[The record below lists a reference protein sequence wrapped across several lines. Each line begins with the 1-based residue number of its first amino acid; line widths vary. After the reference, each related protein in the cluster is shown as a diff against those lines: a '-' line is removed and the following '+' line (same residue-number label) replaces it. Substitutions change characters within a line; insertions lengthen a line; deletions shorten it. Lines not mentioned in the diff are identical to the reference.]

1 MKILLQFKL
10 KNNKLPIDYRRVI
23 LSFFKKALSEIA
35 DGKYYEKYYF
45 KPERRNFSFAVN
57 LPNPKFSKSEITLG
71 NNEFRITFSTS
82 DKMTGFVFM
91 SAFIKQK
98 GNNFSAPLGNVFI
111 LTNISQIG
119 DKTAS
124 SSTALVKMLSPLC
137 IREHSRDENKN
148 SYYSVASESFE
159 KKANKIIQEQLI
171 ESGFD
176 DERVKGFSIKP
187 LNSKKT
193 VVFHYGNYIECSLG
207 EFVLNGDKAIINYL
221 LQSGIGSRKSAG
233 FGLPILVAE

>member
-1 MKILLQFKL
+1 MKILLQFQL
-10 KNNKLPIDYRRVI
+10 KNNKLPIDYRRVF

-71 NNEFRITFSTS
+71 KNEFRITFSTS

-119 DKTAS
+119 DKTTS
-124 SSTALVKMLSPLC
+124 SNTALIKMLSPLC

-176 DERVKGFSIKP
+176 DERVKGFSIQP
-187 LNSKKT
+187 INSKKT

-207 EFVLNGDKAIINYL
+207 EFVINGDKAIINYL

-233 FGLPILVAE
+233 FGLPILIAE

>member
-1 MKILLQFKL
+1 
-10 KNNKLPIDYRRVI
+10 
-23 LSFFKKALSEIA
+23 
-35 DGKYYEKYYF
+35 
-45 KPERRNFSFAVN
+45 
-57 LPNPKFSKSEITLG
+57 
-71 NNEFRITFSTS
+71 
-82 DKMTGFVFM
+82 MTGFVFM

-98 GNNFSAPLGNVFI
+98 GNPLSAPLGNVFT

-176 DERVKGFSIKP
+176 DERVKGFSIQP
-187 LNSKKT
+187 INSKKT

>member
-1 MKILLQFKL
+1 MKINLQFQL

-45 KPERRNFSFAVN
+45 KPELRNFSFAVN

-71 NNEFRITFSTS
+71 KNEFRITFSTS

-137 IREHSRDENKN
+137 IREHNRGENKDY
-148 SYYSVASESFE
+148 YYSVASDNFE
-159 KKANKIIQEQLI
+159 EYANKIIQEQLI

-193 VVFHYGNYIECSLG
+193 VAFHYGNYIECSLG

>member
-1 MKILLQFKL
+1 MKILLQFQL

-71 NNEFRITFSTS
+71 KNEFRITFSTS

-124 SSTALVKMLSPLC
+124 SSTAIVKMLSPLC

>member
-1 MKILLQFKL
+1 MKILLQFQL

-71 NNEFRITFSTS
+71 KNEFRITFSTS

-119 DKTAS
+119 DKTAN

-137 IREHSRDENKN
+137 IREHNRGENKD
-148 SYYSVASESFE
+148 SYYSVASDNFE
-159 KKANKIIQEQLI
+159 KNANKIIQEQLI

>member
-23 LSFFKKALSEIA
+23 LSFFKKSLSEIA

-57 LPNPKFSKSEITLG
+57 LPNSKFLKSEITLEE
-71 NNEFRITFSTS
+71 NRFRITFSTS

-111 LTNISQIG
+111 LTNVSQIG

-137 IREHSRDENKN
+137 IREHNRGENKD

>member
-1 MKILLQFKL
+1 MKILLQFQL

-45 KPERRNFSFAVN
+45 KPERRNFSFALN

-71 NNEFRITFSTS
+71 KNEFRITFSTS

-98 GNNFSAPLGNVFI
+98 GNNFSAPLENVFI

-176 DERVKGFSIKP
+176 DKRVKGFSIKP

>member
-1 MKILLQFKL
+1 MKINLQFQL

-71 NNEFRITFSTS
+71 KNEFRITFSTS

-124 SSTALVKMLSPLC
+124 SSTAIVKMLSPLC

>member
-1 MKILLQFKL
+1 MKINLQFQL

-57 LPNPKFSKSEITLG
+57 LPNPKFSKSEITLRK
-71 NNEFRITFSTS
+71 NEFRITFSTS

-98 GNNFSAPLGNVFI
+98 DNNFSAPLGNVFI

-176 DERVKGFSIKP
+176 DERVKGFSIQP
-187 LNSKKT
+187 INSKKT

>member
-45 KPERRNFSFAVN
+45 KQERRNFSFAVN
-57 LPNPKFSKSEITLG
+57 LPNPKFSNSEITLG
-71 NNEFRITFSTS
+71 KNEFRITFSTS

-111 LTNISQIG
+111 LTNVSQIG

-137 IREHSRDENKN
+137 IREHNRGENKD

>member
-1 MKILLQFKL
+1 MKINLQFQL

-71 NNEFRITFSTS
+71 KNEFRITFSTS

-98 GNNFSAPLGNVFI
+98 DNNFSAPLGNVFI

-176 DERVKGFSIKP
+176 DERVKGFSIQP
-187 LNSKKT
+187 INSKKT

>member
-1 MKILLQFKL
+1 MKILLQFQL

-57 LPNPKFSKSEITLG
+57 LPNPKFSKSEITLEE
-71 NNEFRITFSTS
+71 NRFRITFSTS

-98 GNNFSAPLGNVFI
+98 GNPLSAPLGNVFT

-119 DKTAS
+119 DKTTS
-124 SSTALVKMLSPLC
+124 SNTALVKMLSPLC
-137 IREHSRDENKN
+137 IREHNRGENKD
-148 SYYSVASESFE
+148 SYYSVASDNFE
-159 KKANKIIQEQLI
+159 EKANEIIKEQLVN
-171 ESGFD
+171 SGFD

-193 VVFHYGNYIECSLG
+193 VVFHYGN
-207 EFVLNGDKAIINYL
+207 
-221 LQSGIGSRKSAG
+221 
-233 FGLPILVAE
+233 

>member
-1 MKILLQFKL
+1 MKINLQFQL

-57 LPNPKFSKSEITLG
+57 LPNPKFSKSEITLEE
-71 NNEFRITFSTS
+71 NRFRITFSTS

-124 SSTALVKMLSPLC
+124 SNTALVKMLSPLC

-148 SYYSVASESFE
+148 SYYSVVSESFE

-207 EFVLNGDKAIINYL
+207 EFILNGDKAIINYL

>member
-71 NNEFRITFSTS
+71 KNEFRITFSTS

-98 GNNFSAPLGNVFI
+98 GNNFSAPLENVFI
-111 LTNISQIG
+111 LRNISQIG

-159 KKANKIIQEQLI
+159 IKANKIIQEQLI

>member
-1 MKILLQFKL
+1 MKILLQLNL

-35 DGKYYEKYYF
+35 NGKYYEQYYF
-45 KPERRNFSFAVN
+45 KSERRNFTFAVN
-57 LPNPKFSKSEITLG
+57 LPNPKFSKSEITLEK
-71 NNEFRITFSTS
+71 NEFRITFSTS

-98 GNNFSAPLGNVFI
+98 NNPFLAPLGNVFT

-119 DKTAS
+119 DKTTS
-124 SSTALVKMLSPLC
+124 TNTALVKMLSPLC
-137 IREHSRDENKN
+137 IREHSREENKDF
-148 SYYSVASESFE
+148 YYSVTSDNFE
-159 KKANKIIQEQLI
+159 EKANEIIKEQLI
-171 ESGFD
+171 NSSFD
-176 DERVKGFSIKP
+176 NERIKGFSIKP

-233 FGLPILVAE
+233 FGLPLLVAE

>member
-1 MKILLQFKL
+1 MKINLQFQL

-45 KPERRNFSFAVN
+45 KPERRNFSYAVN

-71 NNEFRITFSTS
+71 KNEFRITFSTS

-137 IREHSRDENKN
+137 IREHNRGENKD

>member
-1 MKILLQFKL
+1 MKINLQFQL

-71 NNEFRITFSTS
+71 KNEFCITFSTS

-119 DKTAS
+119 DKTTS

-176 DERVKGFSIKP
+176 DERVKCFSIQP
-187 LNSKKT
+187 INSKKT

-207 EFVLNGDKAIINYL
+207 EFVLNGDKVIINYL

-233 FGLPILVAE
+233 FGLPILIAE

>member
-1 MKILLQFKL
+1 MKINLQFQL

-57 LPNPKFSKSEITLG
+57 LPNPKFSKSEITLEE
-71 NNEFRITFSTS
+71 NRFRITFSTS

-176 DERVKGFSIKP
+176 DERVKGFSIQP
-187 LNSKKT
+187 INSKKT

>member
-1 MKILLQFKL
+1 MKILLQFQL

-71 NNEFRITFSTS
+71 KNEFRITFSTS

-233 FGLPILVAE
+233 FGLPILVSE

>member
-1 MKILLQFKL
+1 MKINLQFQL

-71 NNEFRITFSTS
+71 KNEFRITFSTS

-98 GNNFSAPLGNVFI
+98 GNNFSAPLGNVFT

-137 IREHSRDENKN
+137 IREHNRGKNKD
-148 SYYSVASESFE
+148 SYYSVASDNFE
-159 KKANKIIQEQLI
+159 EYANKIIQEQLI

>member
-71 NNEFRITFSTS
+71 KNEFRITFSTS
-82 DKMTGFVFM
+82 DKMTVFVFM

-137 IREHSRDENKN
+137 IREHNRGENQD
-148 SYYSVASESFE
+148 SYYSVASEYFE

>member
-1 MKILLQFKL
+1 MKINLQFQL

-35 DGKYYEKYYF
+35 EGKYYEKYYF

-71 NNEFRITFSTS
+71 KNEFRITFSTS

-176 DERVKGFSIKP
+176 DERVKCFSIKP

-193 VVFHYGNYIECSLG
+193 VVFHYGDYIECSLG

>member
-1 MKILLQFKL
+1 MKILLQFQL
-10 KNNKLPIDYRRVI
+10 RNNKLPIDYRRVI

-71 NNEFRITFSTS
+71 KNEFRITFSTS

-176 DERVKGFSIKP
+176 DERVKGFSIQP
-187 LNSKKT
+187 INSKKT

-233 FGLPILVAE
+233 FGLPILIAE

>member
-45 KPERRNFSFAVN
+45 KSERRNFSFAVN

-71 NNEFRITFSTS
+71 KNEFRITFSTS

-98 GNNFSAPLGNVFI
+98 GNNFLAPLENVFI

-193 VVFHYGNYIECSLG
+193 VVFHYGDYIECSLG

>member
-1 MKILLQFKL
+1 MKINLQFQL

-71 NNEFRITFSTS
+71 KNEFRITFSTS

-111 LTNISQIG
+111 LTNISQIS
-119 DKTAS
+119 DKTTS
-124 SSTALVKMLSPLC
+124 SSTAIVKMLSPLC

-159 KKANKIIQEQLI
+159 KNANKIIQEQLI
-171 ESGFD
+171 NSGFD
-176 DERVKGFSIKP
+176 NKMVKFFSIQP
-187 LNSKKT
+187 INSKKT

-207 EFVLNGDKAIINYL
+207 EFVINGDKAIINYL

-233 FGLPILVAE
+233 FGLPILIAE

>member
-1 MKILLQFKL
+1 MKILLQFML

-57 LPNPKFSKSEITLG
+57 LPNPKFSKSEITLEE
-71 NNEFRITFSTS
+71 NRFRITFSTS

-137 IREHSRDENKN
+137 IREHNRGENKD

-176 DERVKGFSIKP
+176 DERVKGFSINP

-233 FGLPILVAE
+233 FGLPILVVE

>member
-1 MKILLQFKL
+1 MKIILQFKL

-71 NNEFRITFSTS
+71 KNEFRITFSTS

-98 GNNFSAPLGNVFI
+98 GNNFSAPLENVFI
-111 LTNISQIG
+111 LTNVSQIG

-137 IREHSRDENKN
+137 IREHNRGENKD

>member
-23 LSFFKKALSEIA
+23 LSFFKKSLSEIA

-57 LPNPKFSKSEITLG
+57 LPNSKFLKSEITLEE
-71 NNEFRITFSTS
+71 NRFRITFSTS

-111 LTNISQIG
+111 LTNVSQIG

-137 IREHSRDENKN
+137 IREHNRGENKD

-159 KKANKIIQEQLI
+159 KKANKKIQEQLI

>member
-57 LPNPKFSKSEITLG
+57 LPNPKFSKSEITLEE
-71 NNEFRITFSTS
+71 NRFRITFSTS

-137 IREHSRDENKN
+137 IREHNRGENKDY
-148 SYYSVASESFE
+148 YYSVASESFE
-159 KKANKIIQEQLI
+159 EKANKIIQEQLI

-176 DERVKGFSIKP
+176 DERVKGFSVKP

-193 VVFHYGNYIECSLG
+193 VAFHYGNYIECSLG

>member
-23 LSFFKKALSEIA
+23 LSFFKKSLSEIA

-57 LPNPKFSKSEITLG
+57 LPNPKFLKSEITLEE
-71 NNEFRITFSTS
+71 NRFRITFSTS

-111 LTNISQIG
+111 LTNVSQIG

-137 IREHSRDENKN
+137 IREHNRGENKD

>member
-1 MKILLQFKL
+1 MKILLQFQL

-57 LPNPKFSKSEITLG
+57 LPNPKYSKSEITLG
-71 NNEFRITFSTS
+71 KNEFRITFSTS

-119 DKTAS
+119 DKTAN

-176 DERVKGFSIKP
+176 DERVKGFSIQP
-187 LNSKKT
+187 INSKKT

>member
-35 DGKYYEKYYF
+35 EGKYYEKYYF

-71 NNEFRITFSTS
+71 KNEFRITFSTS

-176 DERVKGFSIKP
+176 DERVKCFSIKP

-193 VVFHYGNYIECSLG
+193 VVFHYGDYIECSLG
-207 EFVLNGDKAIINYL
+207 ELVLNGDKAIINYL

>member
-1 MKILLQFKL
+1 MKILLQFQL

-71 NNEFRITFSTS
+71 KNEFRITFSTS

-119 DKTAS
+119 DKTTS
-124 SSTALVKMLSPLC
+124 SNTALIKMLSPLC

-207 EFVLNGDKAIINYL
+207 EFVIIGDKAIINYL

>member
-1 MKILLQFKL
+1 
-10 KNNKLPIDYRRVI
+10 
-23 LSFFKKALSEIA
+23 
-35 DGKYYEKYYF
+35 
-45 KPERRNFSFAVN
+45 
-57 LPNPKFSKSEITLG
+57 
-71 NNEFRITFSTS
+71 
-82 DKMTGFVFM
+82 MTGFVFM

-111 LTNISQIG
+111 LTNISQIS

-137 IREHSRDENKN
+137 IREHNRGENKD
-148 SYYSVASESFE
+148 SYYSVASDNFE
-159 KKANKIIQEQLI
+159 EYANKIIQEQLI
-171 ESGFD
+171 NSGFD
-176 DERVKGFSIKP
+176 NKMVKCFSIQP
-187 LNSKKT
+187 INSKKT

>member
-1 MKILLQFKL
+1 MKILLQFQL

-57 LPNPKFSKSEITLG
+57 LPNPKFSKSEIALG
-71 NNEFRITFSTS
+71 
-82 DKMTGFVFM
+82 
-91 SAFIKQK
+91 QK
-98 GNNFSAPLGNVFI
+98 CNNFSAPLGNVFI

-137 IREHSRDENKN
+137 IREHNRGENKD

-176 DERVKGFSIKP
+176 DERVKSFSIQP
-187 LNSKKT
+187 INSKKT

>member
-71 NNEFRITFSTS
+71 KNEFRITFSTS

-98 GNNFSAPLGNVFI
+98 GNNFSAPLENVFI
-111 LTNISQIG
+111 LKNISQIG

>member
-23 LSFFKKALSEIA
+23 LSFFKKVLSEIA

-57 LPNPKFSKSEITLG
+57 LPNPKFSKSEITLEK
-71 NNEFRITFSTS
+71 NEFRITFSTS

-111 LTNISQIG
+111 LTNISQIA

-137 IREHSRDENKN
+137 IREHNRGENQD

-193 VVFHYGNYIECSLG
+193 VVFHYDNYIECSLG